1 MSSVKLWVFP
11 RPSTRNELRQSN
23 LQSVLDMKQLFW
35 RMKCDDGL
43 TPRMDNFITPG
54 SLRSEEVRDMLWW
67 ILTFICCS
75 AGFFWRSRVPRLS
88 KVCSVFPFEVQS
100 ESYIHLRTDT
110 RPCPLP
116 VVEVILRAPR
126 FSFLVLSGCLVRR
139 KQISEV
145 KLQLVSCKTFP
156 ASSSSR
162 RYRLICTRCPSV
174 CLVSDTLQQHA
185 DWSPAVW
192 GRAVD
197 VPLQI

>member
-1 MSSVKLWVFP
+1 
-11 RPSTRNELRQSN
+11 
-23 LQSVLDMKQLFW
+23 
-35 RMKCDDGL
+35 MKCDDGL

-54 SLRSEEVRDMLWW
+54 SLRSEEVRDVLWW

-75 AGFFWRSRVPRLS
+75 AGFLFFFFFFGEAEFGDYPKSAQYSLLKS
-88 KVCSVFPFEVQS
+88 KVKVTSISGLTHVRV
-100 ESYIHLRTDT
+100 L
-110 RPCPLP
+110 LP
-116 VVEVILRAPR
+116 VVEVIFRAPR
-126 FSFLVLSGCLVRR
+126 FSFVVLSGCLVRR
-139 KQISEV
+139 KQILKV
-145 KLQLVSCKTFP
+145 KLQLVSCKKKTFP
-156 ASSSSR
+156 VSSSSR